1 MVADASRLRNWL
13 NDAAMANGFH
23 SVHVTAAA
31 LPETT
36 GTHLRQFIAQGF
48 AGDMRW
54 LADTAARRSQPRAMW
69 PDAVSAIV
77 LTMNYGPDHDPLDNI
92 RQPDR
97 GNISVYARGRD
108 YHDVIKGKLKQLAGQ
123 FAARATAN
131 VKVFVDTAPLMEKP
145 LAAQAGA
152 GWQGKHTNLVSRDA
166 GSWLFIG
173 TILTDAALP
182 HDAAETDH
190 CGNCTSCLDICP
202 TQAFVAPYKLDARR
216 CISYLTIEHK
226 GQIPKE
232 FRHAIGNRVFG
243 CDDCLAVCPWNK
255 FAARAAESKFLGPQS
270 MPALADLLRLDDQ
283 KFRQKFAGSPVRRAG
298 HARFLRNL
306 LVAAGNSGD
315 ITLLPLIEMRLRH
328 SDPLVRGMAVWALAQ
343 LVDAERYQIIRSE
356 HAPGETDDDVLAEWA
371 EWADG

>member
-23 SVHVTAAA
+23 SVHVTAAT

-77 LTMNYGPDHDPLDNI
+77 LTMNYGPDHDPMDNI

-123 FAARATAN
+123 FAARTTAN

-190 CGNCTSCLDICP
+190 CGSCTSCLDICP

-283 KFRQKFAGSPVRRAG
+283 EFRQKFAGSPVRRAG

-371 EWADG
+371 DV